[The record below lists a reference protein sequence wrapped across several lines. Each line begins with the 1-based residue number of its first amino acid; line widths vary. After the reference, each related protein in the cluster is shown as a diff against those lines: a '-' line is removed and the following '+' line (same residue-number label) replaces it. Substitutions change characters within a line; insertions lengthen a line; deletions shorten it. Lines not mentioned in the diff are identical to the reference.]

1 MYFRDL
7 AQKDFAELSNFIL
20 HIYKGVPESMWFDN
34 APDKAEL
41 RKMFDSKISKL
52 KNNEIVDIVA
62 FDGDRIIGEC
72 EIVKTVKDI
81 GYIGLLVR
89 DGYRR
94 KGLASALFKDSAE
107 RAKSIGINR
116 LQAEIGTENVPAQ
129 NFFSKIGFTRHG
141 KVNTITFGGQQLE
154 VMLLEK
160 LI

>member
-1 MYFRDL
+1 MYFRNL
-7 AQKDFAELSNFIL
+7 AEKDFNELSNFIL
-20 HIYKGVPESMWFDN
+20 HVYEGVPEAMWFDN

-41 RKMFDSKISKL
+41 RKMFEAKISKL

-62 FDGDRIIGEC
+62 LDGDKIIGEC
-72 EIVKTVKDI
+72 EIVKTVKDM

-107 RAKSIGINR
+107 KAKSIGINK
-116 LQAEIGTENVPAQ
+116 LQAEVGTANVPAQ
-129 NFFSKIGFTRHG
+129 NFFSKIGFIRHG
-141 KVNTITFGGQQLE
+141 KINTITLEGQKLE

-160 LI
+160 SI